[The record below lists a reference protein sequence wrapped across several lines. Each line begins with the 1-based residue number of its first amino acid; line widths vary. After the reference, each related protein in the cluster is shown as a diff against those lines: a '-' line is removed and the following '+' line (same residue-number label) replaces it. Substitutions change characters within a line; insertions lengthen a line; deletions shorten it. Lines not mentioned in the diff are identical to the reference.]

1 MCCVTAGRQD
11 VRTTRVR
18 VIIFIFGFVLKW
30 SGSAV
35 RFCSV
40 VLWVEA
46 AVFSPFAEFDGV
58 EGVVDGS
65 AVAPAPGSQ

>member
-1 MCCVTAGRQD
+1 M
-11 VRTTRVR
+11 R
-18 VIIFIFGFVLKW
+18 VIILIFGFVLKW

-35 RFCSV
+35 GFCGV

-46 AVFSPFAEFDGV
+46 AVLSPFTESDSV
-58 EGVVDGS
+58 EGVVDGG